1 MAQVSHVIKKN
12 PYYKP
17 ETVNIFNHYIRLIN
31 QSFFVYKKLIEYDDV
46 SIEKWIWC
54 FQYEKGSLSLISIKK
69 FFFYIEKSNKR
80 VERFTVAAPEPFYVF
95 DKKCLIDHSKR
106 W

>member
-1 MAQVSHVIKKN
+1 MMYQSRNEYGVFNMKK
-12 PYYKP
+12 
-17 ETVNIFNHYIRLIN
+17 VHYHWY
-31 QSFFVYKKLIEYDDV
+31 QSK
-46 SIEKWIWC
+46 S
-54 FQYEKGSLSLISIKK
+54 
-69 FFFYIEKSNKR
+69 FFYIEKSNKR